1 VVVEEE
7 ITILLPLAEMEALVV
22 VVGISHQWLERVALE
37 ILQVLLPLKE
47 IMAAQILQTSL
58 ALR

>member
-22 VVGISHQWLERVALE
+22 VVGISHRWLERVALE